1 MLGIVIATHGQLSDG
16 LKDSAEVII
25 GAVNNTATVNL
36 NQGDDIQELGQKI
49 KRAIESVDKGAGV
62 IVLTDLV
69 SASPYNQSLLI
80 VNALEGSLRESTYV
94 IGGVNLPMLLETI
107 NHQLIGTNAS
117 DQMAQ
122 SILDQGLNSIS
133 TWHVAAA
140 ETDAEEEEEDDF

>member
-122 SILDQGLNSIS
+122 SILEQGLNSIS
-133 TWHVAAA
+133 TWHVTAA

>member
-107 NHQLIGTNAS
+107 NHQLIGTSAS

-122 SILDQGLNSIS
+122 SILDQGLSSIS